1 MPIYL
6 DLHQQD
12 LSLVTLQQSL
22 AAGEEIV
29 ITDITQPIARVLP
42 VTNQLIRLWARR
54 SNQTLVEPQPEP
66 VLSNDSL
73 ETAARTLANDYT
85 SDKELTT
92 FLSLDGEEFYA

>member
-22 AAGEEIV
+22 AAGEEVV

-42 VTNQLIRLWARR
+42 VTNQLLRLWVRR
-54 SNQTLVEPQPEP
+54 SNQTLGEPQSEV
-66 VLSNDSL
+66 VLSDDSL
-73 ETAARTLANDYT
+73 ETAARALANDYT
-85 SDKELTT
+85 NDKELTT
-92 FLSLDGEEFYA
+92 FRSLDGDEFYA